1 MKDTTRNV
9 IAALACITV
18 GLYWYR
24 GAQGFRELSRLF
36 PEVVGLVLAIL
47 GGVLLA
53 VTVRGG
59 SGASQSGASTTTHT
73 PANNTATTSGVR
85 HYRSAT
91 LLGSLILWTLLIP
104 FIGLLPASL
113 GGVTL
118 MGYFTFSGH
127 QGTRRA
133 IIVAGITVILFFAL
147 FTWVLRVPFPG
158 LPF

>member
-1 MKDTTRNV
+1 MKDTTRNI

-36 PEVVGLVLAIL
+36 PEVVGLVLVVL

-59 SGASQSGASTTTHT
+59 SGASHSGTSTATAT
-73 PANNTATTSGVR
+73 NTATTSGVR

-113 GGVTL
+113 GGVAL

-127 QGTRRA
+127 QGTGRA

>member
-1 MKDTTRNV
+1 MKDTTRNI
-9 IAALACITV
+9 IAALACIPV

-36 PEVVGLVLAIL
+36 PEVVGLVLMVL

-59 SGASQSGASTTTHT
+59 SGASHSGTSTAT
-73 PANNTATTSGVR
+73 NTATTSGVR

-104 FIGLLPASL
+104 FIGLLPATL
-113 GGVTL
+113 GGVAL

-127 QGTRRA
+127 QGTGRA

>member
-53 VTVRGG
+53 VTVRGD
-59 SGASQSGASTTTHT
+59 SGASQSGAST
-73 PANNTATTSGVR
+73 TTSGVR

-113 GGVTL
+113 GGVAL

-127 QGTRRA
+127 QGTGRA